1 MTRAELRD
9 WRVRAMGGETVPAD
23 VVLELI
29 EDVLEMLPWGDNAT
43 TYRKRSRDTRPGMG
57 PPRRL

>member
-29 EDVLEMLPWGDNAT
+29 CHVEDALSVGDCD
-43 TYRKRSRDTRPGMG
+43 DTESIADYLGDPGKG
-57 PPRRL
+57 EGY